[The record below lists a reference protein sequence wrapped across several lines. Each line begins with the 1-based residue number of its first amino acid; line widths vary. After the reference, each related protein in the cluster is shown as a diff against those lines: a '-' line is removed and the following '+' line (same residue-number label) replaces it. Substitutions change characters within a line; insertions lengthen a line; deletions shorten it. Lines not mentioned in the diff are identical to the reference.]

1 MIFIIFVIN
10 TNGDDVKKDNCAVRV
25 CVFACVCVDLAEQ
38 IVETRDFFL
47 QVFGLDDEL
56 VADGLGFPFRVKGE
70 DQLHGEPD
78 KDKDLLTGRQVGL
91 KD

>member
-1 MIFIIFVIN
+1 MLYVS
-10 TNGDDVKKDNCAVRV
+10 VSLC
-25 CVFACVCVDLAEQ
+25 CVFVDLAEQ
-38 IVETRDFFL
+38 IAETRDFFL
-47 QVFGLDDEL
+47 QVVGLDDEL

-78 KDKDLLTGRQVGL
+78 KDKDRLAGQQVGL